1 MRLSP
6 HFTLSEA
13 TKSQTASRLG
23 IDNTPSPAEIE
34 QMIRLCENVLEPI
47 RAHFGPVRVNS
58 FYRSPRLN
66 AEIGSKFSS
75 QHVKGQAADI
85 EVSGVPTRELADW
98 IKSNV
103 LTDQIILEFVNPSD
117 PYSGWVHVSYSD
129 VCREQ
134 CLTINSKGTFQGF
147 V

>member
-1 MRLSP
+1 MNLSP

-23 IDNTPSPAEIE
+23 IDNTPSPDEIE
-34 QMIRLCENVLEPI
+34 QMKKLCENVLEPI

-66 AEIGSKFSS
+66 AEVGSKSSS
-75 QHVKGQAADI
+75 QHTKGQAADI
-85 EVSGVPTRELADW
+85 EVSGVPTRELAEW
-98 IKSNV
+98 IKANV
-103 LTDQIILEFVNPSD
+103 LTDQIILEHVTSD
-117 PYSGWVHVSYSD
+117 PFSGWVHVSFAD
-129 VCREQ
+129 VCRAQ
-134 CLTINSKGTFQGF
+134 CLTINSAGTFQGF